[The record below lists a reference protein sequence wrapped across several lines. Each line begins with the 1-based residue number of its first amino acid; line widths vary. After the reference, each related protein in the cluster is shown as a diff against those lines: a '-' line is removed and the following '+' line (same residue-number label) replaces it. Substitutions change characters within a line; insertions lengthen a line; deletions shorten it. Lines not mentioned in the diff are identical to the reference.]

1 MRPLALESRVFAA
14 ASAALLDEPVETARA
29 SAFLS
34 DLGAR
39 TPAKV
44 GWGVRAVLWLAL
56 FAPLLLAGRVRTL
69 LSLPR
74 DEAAALWT
82 RALDHRWYGV
92 RQLALLLKA
101 FACMLRYDDDAPEVA
116 AR

>member
-1 MRPLALESRVFAA
+1 MKPLALESRVFAA

-29 SAFLS
+29 AAFLA
-34 DLGAR
+34 DLGAH

-56 FAPLLLAGRVRTL
+56 FAPLLLGGRLRTL

-74 DEAAALWT
+74 HEAAALWA
-82 RALDHRWYGV
+82 RALDHHRYGV
-92 RQLALLLKA
+92 RQLAMLLKA
-101 FACMLRYDDDAPEVA
+101 FACMLRYDDDAPEA
-116 AR
+116 APR